1 MANTLNLG
9 NGNWAAKEGS
19 LLAYNNEN
27 GNFKPLPFDFTR
39 ASSATRVNSQGLIEV
54 VGIDQP
60 RVDYSSGEG
69 ALLLEPSRTNSI
81 PYSEDFSSW
90 QGSDFGTLTGG
101 QTGFD
106 GSNNAWLYEY
116 TSNNAAIVQQSNTSS
131 GVQTLSVFAK
141 GSVNNGIRLYA
152 FGTSNANTYFDLN
165 LGIVEGTSGTI
176 SNSIEDYGN
185 GWYRCSMTF
194 DQTNSIINL
203 YLSNNSNSLASTGSA
218 YIQYAQLEQGSYA
231 TSYIPTSGAAVT
243 RVAEACNGAGN
254 EDIFNDSEGVLFAEI
269 SAVNE
274 ATPKRISISDGTT
287 NEVVDLRVVASELLC
302 VVIVGGTAQAT
313 LSYSQATI
321 SDFNKIALKYKT
333 NDFALWVNGF
343 EVATDISGSTPSGLD
358 ILNFDRGTGTINF
371 YGNCKDIRVYNTAL
385 TDEQLAALTTI

>member
-19 LLAYNNEN
+19 LLAYNDEN

-54 VGIDQP
+54 VGSDQP

-203 YLSNNSNSLASTGSA
+203 YLSNNSNSLASTGRA